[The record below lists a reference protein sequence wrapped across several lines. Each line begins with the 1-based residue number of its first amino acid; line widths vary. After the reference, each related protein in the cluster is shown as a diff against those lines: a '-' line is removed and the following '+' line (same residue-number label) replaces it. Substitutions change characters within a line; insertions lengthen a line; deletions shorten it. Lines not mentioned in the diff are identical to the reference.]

1 MRRLVRDTFYF
12 EDKQLEELQGL
23 SKRTGIPQA
32 VLVREALGRLLK
44 RYRHISTMT
53 PFSVDEA
60 RYYLAGSRAVEEE
73 QFIKAERDES
83 EKRRDELQYL
93 FGRRPGRKKARK

>member
-1 MRRLVRDTFYF
+1 MKRLAKWTFCY
-12 EDKQLEELQGL
+12 EEKQLEELKEL

-44 RYRHISTMT
+44 RYRHISTMN

-93 FGRRPGRKKARK
+93 FGRRPGRRKARR